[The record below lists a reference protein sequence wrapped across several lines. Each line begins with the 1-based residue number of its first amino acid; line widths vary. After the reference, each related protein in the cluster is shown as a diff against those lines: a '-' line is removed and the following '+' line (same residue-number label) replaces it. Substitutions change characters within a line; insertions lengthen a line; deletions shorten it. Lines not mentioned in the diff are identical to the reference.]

1 MGVTIVPQGVV
12 YILDGHNPLFML
24 IGLVAVVGG
33 ALLLIGYLTPF
44 AGVMAALSGISRALA
59 WSSMLAGNL
68 FDTRLTVAFEVAI
81 AIALVFLGPGAF
93 SVDAR
98 IFGRR
103 EIVIPRS
110 PLPPN

>member
-1 MGVTIVPQGVV
+1 MTLLSVAFT
-12 YILDGHNPLFML
+12 